1 LNIHFL
7 RRRRD
12 VTHYLIGVPTNFEDE
27 LFAKY
32 REIERNFRERR
43 WEPAEL
49 NGGKLCEVAYSILKG
64 HVDGHFPSKPTKPS
78 NFRQACLDLEK
89 ANPKFGR
96 SIRLLIP
103 SVLIP
108 LYDIR
113 NNRSVGH
120 IGGDV
125 DPNHMDSV
133 CVLHMSKWVV
143 SEFIRLFYGVSIDD
157 AQNLVEAI
165 SEREVP
171 LVWATGARRRV
182 LATDL
187 TMLEKTLVL
196 LYSSIDPIAE
206 SDLVADLEHSNATV
220 YRRDILR
227 QAHKNRLLEYN
238 ATAKTVVISPKGS
251 TRVEDEILPKTNL

>member
-1 LNIHFL
+1 MTYYLNGI
-7 RRRRD
+7 
-12 VTHYLIGVPTNFEDE
+12 PNNFEDE

-64 HVDGHFPSKPTKPS
+64 HVDGCFSPKPGKPS

-89 ANPKFGR
+89 ANSSFGR
-96 SIRLLIP
+96 SVRLLIP
-103 SVLIP
+103 SILIP

-113 NNRSVGH
+113 NSRSVGH

-143 SEFIRLFYGVSIDD
+143 SELIRLFYGVSIDE

-165 SEREVP
+165 SERQMP
-171 LVWATGARRRV
+171 LVWETGVRRRV
-182 LATDL
+182 LATSL

-196 LYSSIDPIAE
+196 LYSSADPVAE
-206 SDLVADLEHSNATV
+206 ADLVADLEHSNATV

-227 QAHKNRLLEYN
+227 KAHRVRLLEYDPSN
-238 ATAKTVVISPKGS
+238 KLVSLSPLGS
-251 TRVEDEILPKTNL
+251 TRVEEDVLPKINL

>member
-1 LNIHFL
+1 MP
-7 RRRRD
+7 
-12 VTHYLIGVPTNFEDE
+12 HYLTGVPHNFEDE
-27 LFAKY
+27 LFQRY

-49 NGGKLCEVAYSILKG
+49 NGGKLCEVAYSILRG
-64 HVDGHFPSKPTKPS
+64 HVDGHFPTKPSKPS
-78 NFRQACLDLEK
+78 NFAQACSNLEK
-89 ANPKFGR
+89 ADVSFGR
-96 SIRLLIP
+96 SARLLIP
-103 SVLIP
+103 RLLIA

-133 CVLHMSKWVV
+133 CVLHMAKWVV
-143 SEFIRLFYGVSIDD
+143 SELIRLFYGVSIDA

-171 LVWATGARRRV
+171 LVWESGPRRRV
-182 LATDL
+182 LATNL

-196 LYSSIDPIAE
+196 LYSAVDPIAE
-206 SDLVADLEHSNATV
+206 SELVADLEHSNSTV
-220 YRRDILR
+220 YRRDVLR
-227 QAHKNRLLEYN
+227 KAHKNRLLEYN
-238 ATAKTVVISPKGS
+238 ATAKTVAISPKGS
-251 TRVEDEILPKTNL
+251 TRVETEILPKTTL

>member
-1 LNIHFL
+1 LAY
-7 RRRRD
+7 
-12 VTHYLIGVPTNFEDE
+12 YLTGVPNNFEDE
-27 LFAKY
+27 LFARY

-64 HVDGHFPSKPTKPS
+64 HVDGHFATKPTKPT
-78 NFRQACLDLEK
+78 NFPKACLDLEN
-89 ANPKFGR
+89 ADSKFGR
-96 SIRLLIP
+96 SVRLLIP
-103 SVLIP
+103 RMLIP

-133 CVLHMSKWVV
+133 CVLHMAKWVV
-143 SEFIRLFYGVSIDD
+143 SELIRLFYGVSIEE
-157 AQNLVEAI
+157 AQSLVEAI

-171 LVWATGARRRV
+171 LVWETGPRRRV
-182 LATDL
+182 LATSL

-196 LYSSIDPIAE
+196 LYSAVEPVKE

-220 YRRDILR
+220 YRRDVLR
-227 QAHKNRLLEYN
+227 KAHKNRLLEYD

-251 TRVEDEILPKTNL
+251 TRVEDEILPKTTV

>member
-1 LNIHFL
+1 MTYYLNSI
-7 RRRRD
+7 
-12 VTHYLIGVPTNFEDE
+12 PNNFEDE

-64 HVDGHFPSKPTKPS
+64 HVEGHFPSKPTKPS
-78 NFRQACLDLEK
+78 NFRQACLDLER
-89 ANPKFGR
+89 ANPSFGR
-96 SIRLLIP
+96 SVRLLIP
-103 SVLIP
+103 SILIP

-143 SEFIRLFYGVSIDD
+143 SELIRLFYGVSIDD

-165 SEREVP
+165 SERQMP
-171 LVWATGARRRV
+171 LVWQTGARRRV
-182 LATDL
+182 LATNL
-187 TMLEKTLVL
+187 TMLEKTLIL
-196 LYSSIDPIAE
+196 LYSSAEPIAE
-206 SDLVADLEHSNATV
+206 ADLVADLEHSNATV

-227 QAHKNRLLEYN
+227 KAHKNRLLEYSASN
-238 ATAKTVVISPKGS
+238 KLVSISPLGS
-251 TRVEDEILPKTNL
+251 KRVEGDILPRTTL